1 MLLCV
6 HSGCD
11 RSNSLIGL
19 LSLCSIC
26 AGLMYERI
34 VADTIWYIVRSMVT
48 GGGCGIGLGL
58 GWGFGAAYGT
68 KYLDSKLKF
77 EGIDFDKMKSS
88 HLDQERLEKSST
100 QELN

>member
-1 MLLCV
+1 MGVDLFTGRGVGFGFGIGCGFGVGWGFGGAPLNML
-6 HSGCD
+6 G
-11 RSNSLIGL
+11 IG
-19 LSLCSIC
+19 
-26 AGLMYERI
+26 A
-34 VADTIWYIVRSMVT
+34 